1 MSIQVKNLTH
11 IYSKGMPDEQ
21 LALDNVSF
29 EIADGEKVAV
39 IGHTG
44 SGKSTLMQHLN
55 GIIKPSSGSI
65 IIGDTDI
72 TDPKTVMKDVRRRVG
87 LVFQYPEYQLFEE
100 TVSLRGH
107 LLSFREDRREGLLSQ
122 VLLRWSQ
129 KF

>member
-55 GIIKPSSGSI
+55 GIIKI
-65 IIGDTDI
+65 RI
-72 TDPKTVMKDVRRRVG
+72 
-87 LVFQYPEYQLFEE
+87 
-100 TVSLRGH
+100 
-107 LLSFREDRREGLLSQ
+107 
-122 VLLRWSQ
+122 
-129 KF
+129 